1 MIGLLLVYVTD
12 LADVDTKDEINR
24 GGGRWVD
31 TKYLV
36 VNYID

>member
-24 GGGRWVD
+24 VQKGRVD
-31 TKYLV
+31 ILYPA